1 MAEKAEAPRGKLYT
15 SSHKEFQ
22 YQLDFYVEV
31 YTYTYLQT
39 VMKFHIGRQKKKILH
54 QNMKIQQ
61 KCDHYVFFISL
72 NTIYVD
78 LKIQIFV
85 YLKIRLFSSH
95 FFFSSPISLN

>member
-39 VMKFHIGRQKKKILH
+39 VMKFHIGRQKKKKFYI
-54 QNMKIQQ
+54 KI
-61 KCDHYVFFISL
+61 
-72 NTIYVD
+72 
-78 LKIQIFV
+78 
-85 YLKIRLFSSH
+85 
-95 FFFSSPISLN
+95 